1 MTSPG
6 DGKFTMD
13 VSVPEGLIS
22 HTAPGAHP
30 ASIPDLPFLNVNS
43 GFANVRLRLV
53 YVPGATLAVLR
64 NADSVSSCSTSTRTG
79 PCPASKSTPPGLSV
93 APVTLTSNEST
104 VTPVGGVSVI
114 VTDSMDAPGRNG
126 LFMEPPQLKI
136 KKTQPN
142 KRQRVERTD
151 LFMRHTPEHEL

>member
-30 ASIPDLPFLNVNS
+30 ASIPDVPFLNVNS

-79 PCPASKSTPPGLSV
+79 PRPASKSTPPGLRV

-104 VTPVGGVSVI
+104 VTDRKS
-114 VTDSMDAPGRNG
+114 TRLNSSH
-126 LFMEPPQLKI
+126 
-136 KKTQPN
+136 
-142 KRQRVERTD
+142 VE
-151 LFMRHTPEHEL
+151 HSYA